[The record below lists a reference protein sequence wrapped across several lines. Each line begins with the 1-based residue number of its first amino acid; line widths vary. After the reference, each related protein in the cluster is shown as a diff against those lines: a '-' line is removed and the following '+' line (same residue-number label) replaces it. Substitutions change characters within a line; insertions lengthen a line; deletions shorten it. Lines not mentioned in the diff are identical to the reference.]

1 MLYPKNIEL
10 SYVLFCNTYLLY
22 DLFYKAFTTLVLL
35 RILLT
40 LMEFNDMAIA
50 NTYWGKRK
58 KEKKKTPIEE
68 ELKKK
73 IVLT

>member
-35 RILLT
+35 CTLLN

-50 NTYWGKRK
+50 NTFWGGK
-58 KEKKKTPIEE
+58 KKKTPIEE

-73 IVLT
+73 IVST